1 MSLFKHNSEENYIE
15 IIQRLV
21 KCVVI
26 LLIMV
31 VALVILNLVDLSSP
45 KKIKAQKN
53 ISVDVKDSS
62 AKLIESEFA
71 SAPDTSL
78 IRKEKNAGEIY
89 YGRDLIANTSI
100 HLGPNGKVKKISNGM
115 NCQNCHLEAG
125 TKPFGNNYMAVA
137 STYPKFRERSGGIE
151 SIYKRVN
158 DCFERSLNG
167 SALDTNSK
175 EMQAIVAYIKWLG
188 KDIPKGDL
196 AAGKAGKP
204 KGSGIKEL
212 AFLNRAADP
221 EKGKIVYSLK
231 CKSCHGETGSGKMN
245 SDNLSYQY
253 PPLWGDNSYNH
264 GAGLLRLSR
273 FAGYVKYN
281 MPQGASFEN
290 MQLTDEESWDVAAF
304 VNSQPRPKKDLSKDW
319 PKTSGKP
326 VDHPFGPY
334 ADKFSETQHKYGPF
348 EPIAAAKKKNSH

>member
-1 MSLFKHNSEENYIE
+1 MSIFKHNSEENYIE

-26 LLIMV
+26 LLILV
-31 VALVILNLVDLSSP
+31 VALVILNLADLSSP
-45 KKIKAQKN
+45 KKIIPQKN
-53 ISVDVKDSS
+53 LITANSKDSS
-62 AKLIESEFA
+62 GKSIETDFVN
-71 SAPDTSL
+71 APDTSL
-78 IRKEKNAGEIY
+78 IRKEKNVEQIF

-100 HLGPNGKVKKISNGM
+100 HLGPKGKVKKISNGM

-137 STYPKFRERSGGIE
+137 STYPKFRERSGSIE

-167 SALDTNSK
+167 QGLDTNSK

-188 KDIPKGDL
+188 KNIAKGD
-196 AAGKAGKP
+196 KP
-204 KGSGIKEL
+204 RGSGIKEL
-212 AFLNRAADP
+212 AYLNRAADP

-231 CKSCHGETGSGKMN
+231 CKSCHGENGSGKMN
-245 SDNLSYQY
+245 GDNLSYQY
-253 PPLWGDNSYNH
+253 PPLWGEHSYNH

-281 MPQGASFEN
+281 MPQGASFN
-290 MQLTDEESWDVAAF
+290 NLQLSNEESWDVAAF
-304 VNSQPRPKKDLSKDW
+304 VNSQPRPEKDLSKDW
-319 PKTSGKP
+319 PKIGGKP

-334 ADKFSETQHKYGPF
+334 ADDFTETQHKYGPF
-348 EPIAAAKKKNSH
+348 EPIAEMKKKNKK